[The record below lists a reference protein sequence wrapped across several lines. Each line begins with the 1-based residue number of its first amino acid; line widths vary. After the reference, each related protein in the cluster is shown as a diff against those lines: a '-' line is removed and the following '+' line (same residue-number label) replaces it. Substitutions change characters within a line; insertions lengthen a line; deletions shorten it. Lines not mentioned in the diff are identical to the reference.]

1 MATRM
6 HPDTP
11 CSRCKGPRDKPHAAY
26 CKLCRAEYA
35 NERNARRSPEERSRR
50 EKKWGDA
57 LRDQV
62 FRAYGDCCA
71 CCGETERVFLT
82 LDHIF
87 NDGHMERGKGRGGGR
102 ATYHLVRRLG
112 FPKDRYQLLCRNCNW
127 AKHANG
133 FCPHMNPRQVALRYQ
148 MIGPREPWWQQEPAD
163 RKDLITSLRSFDF
176 TSDVPVPGRPGFGP
190 AETAIMDQLAA
201 ALSDGSPD
209 APKVVEI

>member
-1 MATRM
+1 M

-11 CSRCKGPRDKPHAAY
+11 CSRCKGTRDKPHAY
-26 CKLCRAEYA
+26 CKRCRADYT
-35 NERNARRSPEERSRR
+35 NERNARRTPEDRQQR
-50 EKKWGDA
+50 EKKWSDA

-62 FRAYGDCCA
+62 FRAYGECCA

-87 NDGHMERGKGRGGGR
+87 NDGAAERGPGAGGGR

-133 FCPHMNPRQVALRYQ
+133 FCPHMNPKQVALRYQ
-148 MIGPREPWWQQEPAD
+148 MIMPREPWWQQSPGGRTE
-163 RKDLITSLRSFDF
+163 LIGRLRAFNF
-176 TSDVPVPGRPGFGP
+176 ASDVPVPGCPGLGP
-190 AETAIMDQLAA
+190 AETAMADQLAKF
-201 ALSDGSPD
+201 LGDPSPD
-209 APKVVEI
+209 APRIMEV